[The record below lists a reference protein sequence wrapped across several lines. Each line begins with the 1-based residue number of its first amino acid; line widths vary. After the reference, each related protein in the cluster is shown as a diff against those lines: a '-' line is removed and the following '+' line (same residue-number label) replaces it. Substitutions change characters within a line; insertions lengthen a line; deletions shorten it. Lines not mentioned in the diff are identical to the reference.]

1 MTALSDDD
9 VLDRPAPPH
18 DRTLAYGPLPEHV
31 VDVRLPANPGPAPLV
46 VVVHGG
52 FWKSEYDRAHAGP
65 QSAGLAA
72 AGYVVATVEYR
83 RVGRTGDGW
92 PATFDDVALMAD
104 TVVGVVADGVP
115 GRVDPQRVCFVGH
128 SAGGHLVAWLAARH
142 RLPESSPWCTTDPLP
157 ASVVPLAGVVDLAV
171 ADRLGLGGNA
181 ARSLLGGPPRRH
193 PERWAAADPA
203 RLLPTGVRT
212 VLVHGSADL
221 VVPVEVARSF
231 ADAARGAGDDVV
243 LHELPGVGHY
253 ALIDPLAPAWS
264 HVLAAV
270 AEALG

>member
-1 MTALSDDD
+1 MSDDD
-9 VLDRPAPPH
+9 VLDRPAPPP
-18 DRTLAYGPLPEHV
+18 DLSLAYGPLPEHV
-31 VDVRLPANPGPAPLV
+31 VDVRLPASPEPAPMV

-52 FWKSEYDRAHAGP
+52 FWRAEYDRAHAGP

-104 TVVGVVADGVP
+104 TVVGLVAGAVP
-115 GRVDPQRVCFVGH
+115 GRIDPARVCFIGH

-142 RLPESSPWCTTDPLP
+142 RLPESTPWRSSAPLA

-181 ARSLLGGPPRRH
+181 TRSLLGGPPRRH
-193 PERWAAADPA
+193 PERWSAADPA
-203 RLLPTGVRT
+203 RLPPTGVRT
-212 VLVHGSADL
+212 VLVHGTADP

-231 ADAARGAGDDVV
+231 AASAREAGDDVR
-243 LHELPGVGHY
+243 LRELPGVGHY
-253 ALIDPLAPAWS
+253 ALIDPLAPAWP

>member
-1 MTALSDDD
+1 MSVSDDD
-9 VLDRPAPPH
+9 VLDRPAPPP
-18 DRTLAYGPLPEHV
+18 DLVLAYGPRPEHV
-31 VDVRLPANPGPAPLV
+31 VDVRLPASPAPAPLV

-52 FWKSEYDRAHAGP
+52 FWKAAYDRTHAGP

-83 RVGRTGDGW
+83 RVGALGDGW
-92 PATFDDVALMAD
+92 PGTFDDVALMAD
-104 TVVGVVADGVP
+104 SVVGLLAVAVP
-115 GRVDPQRVCFVGH
+115 GRIDESRVCFVGH

-142 RLPESSPWCTTDPLP
+142 RLPASSSWHTAEPLA
-157 ASVVPLAGVVDLAV
+157 ASVVPLAGVVDLAL
-171 ADRLGLGGNA
+171 ADELGLGGDA

-212 VLVHGSADL
+212 VLVHGTADP

-231 ADAARGAGDDVV
+231 AAAARDAGDDVV

-253 ALIDPLAPAWS
+253 ALIDPLAPAWQR
-264 HVLAAV
+264 VLPAV
-270 AEALG
+270 AGALG